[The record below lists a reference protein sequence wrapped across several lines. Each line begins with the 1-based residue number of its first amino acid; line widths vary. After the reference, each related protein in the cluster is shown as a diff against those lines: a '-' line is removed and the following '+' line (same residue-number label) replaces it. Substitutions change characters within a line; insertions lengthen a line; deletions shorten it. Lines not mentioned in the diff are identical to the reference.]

1 MAFYQGTHNPETIY
15 GTSDPDGIWGDAGND
30 YLYGMDGDDFVTGD
44 IGDDWVYGGNGHDLL
59 MGSDGNDY
67 LFGQGGNDYLGGGLD
82 DDWINGGAGIDEV
95 TYIIHSTG
103 AGVYVDL
110 ARGYATGHGYDRI
123 VQVENVQGSYYD
135 DLIIGNNGANRLKG
149 EDGDDVF
156 RVTQGQDHIIGG
168 PGFDT
173 VDFTTTLLGMT
184 INFGGTGTN
193 GLGTYSSASSAF
205 QGQIEGV
212 EKVIGSG
219 YSDTIIG
226 DQFDNVISGG
236 MGALDSIDGGLGTDT
251 LTFEGMVSANI
262 VDLMHATGSAYEG
275 RVAHF
280 WNGSQSGLDQVTG
293 IENLIGGA
301 YADDFRG
308 NASDNRLD
316 GRDGDDLFR
325 ASDGVDAIIGGAG
338 IDTMSF
344 EGYNGVTV
352 NMIVAGPGLGTY
364 SLGAAGSGTTEW
376 IENVF
381 GSNGN
386 DSITGN
392 GFDNI
397 LVGGAGNDV
406 IDGLWGVDSLYG
418 GTGSDRLIAD
428 GDDILTGNSDPYSA
442 VSDLASDI
450 FEVTTG
456 YGPMP
461 SNVIVTDF
469 QIGIDQLDLTAF
481 GFDSNGI
488 SLNWTG
494 TGQLVGTD
502 TVLTLTSQQN
512 EVRTITLLGVTGFTA
527 ADMIAGSASLIP
539 QATNRVGGFGNGN
552 EPLVSA
558 AAFVIGSAD
567 EMPYFE
573 QYFAK
578 DMSPL
583 NNVWH
588 AVDHFAIV

>member
-1 MAFYQGTHNPETIY
+1 MAFYQGTHNSESIFGSP
-15 GTSDPDGIWGDAGND
+15 DPDGMWGDSGND
-30 YLYGMDGDDFVTGD
+30 HLYGMDGDDAIHGGY
-44 IGDDWVYGGNGHDLL
+44 GDDRLYGGNGHDLL
-59 MGSDGNDY
+59 LGSDGNDY
-67 LFGQGGNDYLGGGLD
+67 LFGQGGNDILGGGLE

-95 TYIIHSTG
+95 SYMFHSTG

-110 ARGYATGHGYDRI
+110 AQGYATGHGYDRI
-123 VQVENVQGSYYD
+123 VQVENVQGSQFD

-156 RVTQGQDHIIGG
+156 RITQGQDHIIGG
-168 PGFDT
+168 TDFDT
-173 VDFTTTLLGMT
+173 VDFTTALLGMT
-184 INFGGTGTN
+184 INFGGTGTI
-193 GLGTYSSASSAF
+193 GLGTYSSSSTAY
-205 QGQIEGV
+205 QGQIEGI

-219 YSDTIIG
+219 QSDIIIG
-226 DQFDNVISGG
+226 DQFDNVMSGG
-236 MGALDSIDGGLGTDT
+236 MGALDSIDGGLGADT
-251 LTFEGMVSANI
+251 LTFEDMVSTNI
-262 VDLMHATGSAYEG
+262 VDLMHATGSPYEG
-275 RVAHF
+275 RATHF
-280 WNGSQSGLDQVTG
+280 WNGSQLGLDQVTG

-325 ASDGVDAIIGGAG
+325 VSDGVDAIIGGAG
-338 IDTMSF
+338 IDTLSF

-376 IENVF
+376 IENVI
-381 GSNGN
+381 GSNGA
-386 DSITGN
+386 DSLTGD

-428 GDDILTGNSDPYSA
+428 GSDILTGNSDPFSS

-450 FEVTTG
+450 FEVTAG
-456 YGPMP
+456 YGPLP
-461 SNVIVTDF
+461 SNVTVTDF
-469 QIGIDQLDLTAF
+469 QIGVDQLDLTAF

-488 SLNWTG
+488 SLNWSG
-494 TGQLVGTD
+494 TGHLVGSD
-502 TVLTLTSQQN
+502 TILTLTSQQN
-512 EVRTITLLGVTGFTA
+512 EVRTITLLGVTGFTV
-527 ADMIAGSASLIP
+527 ADMISGSASLIP
-539 QATNRVGGFGNGN
+539 QATNRVGGFGSGN
-552 EPLVSA
+552 DAPVSA
-558 AAFVIGSAD
+558 AAFVIESAD
-567 EMPYFE
+567 ETPYFD

-578 DMSPL
+578 DMFPL
-583 NNVWH
+583 NSVWN